1 VVSCEQVGKTE
12 KAEYAFKGLLA
23 IAETQTTKGQK
34 MKLKSNL
41 GYKLLLIGC
50 LLVFAP
56 FALAEL
62 LGIDLYPVQTL
73 INLSYT
79 FGLASIAIAAYT
91 IYYRGKRKH

>member
-1 VVSCEQVGKTE
+1 
-12 KAEYAFKGLLA
+12 
-23 IAETQTTKGQK
+23 
-34 MKLKSNL
+34 MKSNL
-41 GYKLLLIGC
+41 GYKLLLVGC

-79 FGLASIAIAAYT
+79 FGLAPITLAAYI
-91 IYYRGKRKH
+91 IYYKGKRK